1 MKSSWRACAE
11 LVESSKFKVL
21 VIHLSFTFTIISLFN
36 LFLVSVKTGMA
47 VTERNVEL
55 ILISMGF
62 RPLG

>member
-1 MKSSWRACAE
+1 M
-11 LVESSKFKVL
+11 ESSKFKVL

-55 ILISMGF
+55 ILISMEF